1 MSWRVVVISGR
12 YADSVRLMGIARTL
26 RERGGVA
33 RCEVVMGTATNLDA
47 LAALGVIVD
56 AGPADVVVAVDCDD
70 PGGADA
76 ALDDA
81 EAALNATAGPA
92 ADRPS
97 TISAPHSL
105 VSAVRADPSA
115 NVALISVP
123 GEYAAL
129 EAHHAIGE
137 GLHVFLF
144 SDHVSVEDEIALKR
158 RAAARNLLV
167 MGPGCGTAMLGSV
180 GLGFANVVR
189 RGPVGIVAA
198 AGTGAQEAACLV
210 EHAGSGV
217 SQIIGVGGRD
227 LSPEVDGIMFRE
239 AMRVL
244 ADDAETETLLLVAKA
259 PTVAVVQRLADGI
272 PSGVRVVA
280 ALVGWSDAPV
290 PIEAHPTLEAASYA
304 AAAKVAP
311 PPDPA
316 MPDSPAWRRAAGR
329 NLLGLFS
336 GGSLAHEAL
345 SILEPLLG
353 PIGGNL
359 SQRPDAVGH
368 RILDLGEEEFTRGRP
383 HPMVDLQVR
392 LDMLWAI
399 RAQPGIGCVLIDVV
413 LGYGS
418 HPDPARELEPAIRA
432 ISEEVVVIA
441 RVCGTDADPQHAAL
455 QAAVLGDAGAL
466 IAPSNA
472 AAARLAAMA
481 VRGR

>member
-1 MSWRVVVISGR
+1 MSWRVVVMPGR
-12 YADSVRLMGIARTL
+12 YADSVRLMGVARTL

-70 PGGADA
+70 PGVADA

-92 ADRPS
+92 AGRPP

-239 AMRVL
+239 AMRML
-244 ADDAETETLLLVAKA
+244 ADDPETETLLLVAKA

-280 ALVGWSDAPV
+280 GLVGWSEAPV
-290 PIEAHPTLEAASYA
+290 PIEVHPTLEAASYA
-304 AAAKVAP
+304 AAKVPP

-316 MPDSPAWRRAAGR
+316 MPDSPVWRRAAGR
-329 NLLGLFS
+329 HLLGLFS

-359 SQRPDAVGH
+359 GHGSEAAGH
-368 RILDLGEEEFTRGRP
+368 RILDLGEEEYTRGRP

-392 LDMLWAI
+392 LDMLWAM

-432 ISEEVVVIA
+432 ISEGVLVIA

-472 AAARLAAMA
+472 AASRLAAMA